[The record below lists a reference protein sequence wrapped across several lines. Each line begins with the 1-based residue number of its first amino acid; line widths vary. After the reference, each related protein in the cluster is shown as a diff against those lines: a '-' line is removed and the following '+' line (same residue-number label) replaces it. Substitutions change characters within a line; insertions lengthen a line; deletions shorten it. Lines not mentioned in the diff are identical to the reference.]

1 MANAPTPFPCE
12 SLNAFIVNSVADGV
26 FCVDK
31 EMTIIFF
38 NQAAADI
45 VGVRVEDAVGRTC
58 HEVFNYTNCQEICLL
73 ATSIAQERSFTNRTL
88 TLEGEGGKRVC
99 VSVSAAPLRDDQG
112 RVIGGVETFRDLGV
126 EASGRLKDMP
136 CQDSF
141 TTSNPYM
148 GELLKT
154 LPLIAQSDSTV
165 LLLGESGTGKGHFA
179 KAIHRL
185 SDRSDGPF
193 VDVNCGALPENLIE
207 SELFGYKAGAF
218 TDARK
223 DKPGRFHLAEKGTIF
238 LDEIGDLPLPLQAKI
253 LRVLQDRIF
262 EPLGSVESVSADV
275 RVVAATNRDLAR
287 MVEDGTFRHDLFYR
301 LNVVQIKLMPL
312 RERRG
317 DIPLL
322 AEHALRR
329 CRLAT
334 RKDISGFGREV
345 LDILL
350 CYDFPGNIRELENI
364 IEYACILCPGGPIE
378 PAHLPL
384 HIQAAV
390 RARPAASPLT
400 MEAVRYRAAREAVE
414 RNRGNRNAA
423 CRELG
428 ISKDTLRRIL
438 SRQGVDA

>member
-1 MANAPTPFPCE
+1 MQSAAASFPFE
-12 SLNAFIVNSVADGV
+12 SICSFIVSSVADGV

-45 VGVRVEDAVGRTC
+45 VGIRVEDALGRKC
-58 HEVFNYTNCQEICLL
+58 HEVFKYTNCKEVCLL
-73 ATSIAQERSFTNRTL
+73 GPSIAQRRSFTNRTM
-88 TLEGEGGKRVC
+88 TLESDGGKRTC
-99 VSVSAAPLRDDQG
+99 VSVSAAPLRDAQG
-112 RVIGGVETFRDLGV
+112 QVIGGVETFRDLGV
-126 EASGRLKDMP
+126 ETSGRLKDMP

-148 GELLKT
+148 GEVLKT
-154 LPLIAQSDSTV
+154 LPLIARSDSTV

-185 SDRSDGPF
+185 SGRNEGPF

-238 LDEIGDLPLPLQAKI
+238 LDEIGDLPLSLQAKI
-253 LRVLQDRIF
+253 LRVLQDRTF

-287 MVEDGTFRHDLFYR
+287 MVEEGSFRHDLYYR

-312 RERRG
+312 RERRA

-334 RKDISGFGREV
+334 RKNVTGLGRDV
-345 LDILL
+345 LDIMLA
-350 CYDFPGNIRELENI
+350 YEFPGNIRELENI

-378 PAHLPL
+378 PGHLPH
-384 HIQAAV
+384 HIQAAA
-390 RARPAASPLT
+390 RTRPAASPLT
-400 MEAVRYRAAREAVE
+400 MEAVRYRAACQSVE

-438 SRQGVDA
+438 ARKGADE